1 MLEGGVAVAK
11 IAMKGSTSVVAIIR
25 SILRRFRN
33 SLNPPDNGLNSVVV
47 VVVVV
52 GVVVD
57 VVVVAVVVDLDLERL
72 VVVMISV
79 VVNSSSSGGA
89 VVVTMLEVGAVVVTM
104 LEVGAV
110 VVTILKVGAVV
121 VTVLEVGAF
130 VLVVAG
136 NVVVSVSVTAVMV
149 SVNRTSVVVTSNGS
163 ASLSSLD
170 SGSVHTIQ
178 SSLNVSSSEENCESA
193 DALNIRS
200 AASKVI
206 HFLINNQIIIIRCI
220 RLSLL
225 TL

>member
-1 MLEGGVAVAK
+1 MAVAK

-57 VVVVAVVVDLDLERL
+57 VVVVVVVVDLDLERL

-89 VVVTMLEVGAVVVTM
+89 VVVTILE
-104 LEVGAV
+104 
-110 VVTILKVGAVV
+110 VGAVV

-178 SSLNVSSSEENCESA
+178 SSLDVSSSEENCESA

>member
-57 VVVVAVVVDLDLERL
+57 VVVVVVVVDLDLERL

-79 VVNSSSSGGA
+79 VVNSSSSG
-89 VVVTMLEVGAVVVTM
+89 GAVVVTM

-193 DALNIRS
+193 DALNIRI
-200 AASKVI
+200 ASKVI
-206 HFLINNQIIIIRCI
+206 HFLINNQIIIIRCN

>member
-1 MLEGGVAVAK
+1 VLEGGVAVAK

-33 SLNPPDNGLNSVVV
+33 SLNPPDSGLNSVVV

-57 VVVVAVVVDLDLERL
+57 VVVVVVGLDLERL

-89 VVVTMLEVGAVVVTM
+89 VVVT
-104 LEVGAV
+104 
-110 VVTILKVGAVV
+110 I
-121 VTVLEVGAF
+121 LEVGAF

-136 NVVVSVSVTAVMV
+136 NVVASVSVTAVMV
-149 SVNRTSVVVTSNGS
+149 SVNRTSVVVTSTGS

-170 SGSVHTIQ
+170 SVGVHTVQ
-178 SSLNVSSSEENCESA
+178 SSLMISSSEENCESA
-193 DALNIRS
+193 DTLNIRIT
-200 AASKVI
+200 SKVI
-206 HFLINNQIIIIRCI
+206 HFLINNQIIIIRDI
-220 RLSLL
+220 YLSLQI
-225 TL
+225 

>member
-1 MLEGGVAVAK
+1 MAVAK

-79 VVNSSSSGGA
+79 VVNSSSSG
-89 VVVTMLEVGAVVVTM
+89 GAVVVTM

-193 DALNIRS
+193 DALNIRI
-200 AASKVI
+200 ASKVI
-206 HFLINNQIIIIRCI
+206 HFLINNQIIIIRCN